1 MTTKTAAETFIMI
14 PKSVIDGYNE
24 GGMDFWTVSD
34 KRIFRNPLSVQMT
47 EQGQD
52 IKILNEEQKAACERF
67 TREYNQG
74 IRQTY
79 LLYGVTGSGKTE
91 VYIEMI
97 KTVTAE
103 GKQAIV
109 LIPEIALTE
118 QTVKRFVAALGTRVT
133 VLHSRMSEGEKY
145 DQYCRDQR
153 RKSGYCYRPKVC
165 LICTI

>member
-1 MTTKTAAETFIMI
+1 MVMKKRGFLE
-14 PKSVIDGYNE
+14 
-24 GGMDFWTVSD
+24 VSD

-67 TREYNQG
+67 TGEYNQG

-145 DQYCRDQR
+145 DQYCRIKEGKADIVIGPR
-153 RKSGYCYRPKVC
+153 SALFVPFA
-165 LICTI
+165 